1 MAAEKKVM
9 SLEELRKLSGD
20 DLAEQMWFFRHDFK
34 NSLDSEDEPEE
45 QWSCL
50 VSLVEDGTVKVDD
63 LPGYGFTYLH
73 DNQ

>member
-1 MAAEKKVM
+1 MTAEKKVM
-9 SLEELRKLSGD
+9 SLEELRKLSGN
-20 DLAEQMWFFRHDFK
+20 DLAEQMWPFRHDFK
-34 NSLDSEDEPEE
+34 DSLDDDEEPEE

-63 LPGYGFTYLH
+63 LLEYGFTYLH

>member
-1 MAAEKKVM
+1 MTAEKKVM
-9 SLEELRKLSGD
+9 SLEELRKLSGN
-20 DLAEQMWFFRHDFK
+20 DLAEQMWPFRHDFK
-34 NSLDSEDEPEE
+34 DSLDSDEEPEE

-63 LPGYGFTYLH
+63 LLEYGFTYLH

>member
-1 MAAEKKVM
+1 MTAEKKVM
-9 SLEELRKLSGD
+9 SLEELRKLSGN
-20 DLAEQMWFFRHDFK
+20 DLAEQMWPFRHDFK
-34 NSLDSEDEPEE
+34 DSLDDDEEPEE

-50 VSLVEDGTVKVDD
+50 VNLVEEGDVKLDD

>member
-1 MAAEKKVM
+1 MTTEKKVM

-20 DLAEQMWFFRHDFK
+20 ELAEQMWPFRDDFK
-34 NSLDSEDEPEE
+34 DSLDEDDEPEE

-63 LPGYGFTYLH
+63 LLGYGFTYLH
-73 DNQ
+73 DNH